1 MENFDCS
8 SSFCLG
14 PSGVCSF
21 EGTKLH
27 SLVKGARHGPAMV
40 ETTLLN
46 EYNLF
51 QVPATRLLSIN
62 LAHMQDE
69 TNRENAEG
77 NQPWQEKLEKTK
89 LSQQQENIRQLSKQL
104 S

>member
-77 NQPWQEKLEKTK
+77 NQPWQKKG
-89 LSQQQENIRQLSKQL
+89 ENETISAAGEYKAAF
-104 S
+104 